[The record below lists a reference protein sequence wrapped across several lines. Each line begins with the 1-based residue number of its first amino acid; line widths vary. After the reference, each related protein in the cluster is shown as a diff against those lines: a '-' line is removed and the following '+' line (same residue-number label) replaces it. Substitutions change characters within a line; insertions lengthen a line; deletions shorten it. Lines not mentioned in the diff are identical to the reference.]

1 MPQLKKRFFGKKDMF
16 ILFADYIYMDI
27 RPDGYDTEETI
38 CPLGVNEH
46 FIYFPYNNTMLEINI
61 LNGHYNKFPCSDV
74 KAAMLEAAEE
84 NKQILNGYKTH
95 SGLDANTT
103 MIEFLGSWLRY
114 AKAASANDAF
124 VKNDASY
131 LPTGKRR
138 IINNE
143 IY

>member
-1 MPQLKKRFFGKKDMF
+1 
-16 ILFADYIYMDI
+16 MDI
-27 RPDGYDTEETI
+27 RPDGYDTGETI

-114 AKAASANDAF
+114 AKAASANDTF